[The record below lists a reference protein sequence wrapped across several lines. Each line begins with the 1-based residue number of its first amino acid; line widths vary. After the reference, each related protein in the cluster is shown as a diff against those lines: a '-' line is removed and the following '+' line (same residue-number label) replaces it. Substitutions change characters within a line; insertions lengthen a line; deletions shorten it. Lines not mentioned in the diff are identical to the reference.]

1 MINNK
6 CFQKDWILN
15 LRQSRFPKTAP
26 QLIEKTIYAFEMLG
40 LVTQSGKDFVFK
52 GGTSLMLSIPD
63 FDRFSIDID
72 IIGQF
77 SESELNQRI
86 RNSVF
91 LRVEENVRKASDI
104 PKQHFKFT
112 YTSIF
117 GKEESVLL
125 DVLNEKVPYKILKSV
140 QIQTDLFE
148 VVENLNVQIP
158 VIDEILGDKLTA
170 FAPHTI
176 GIQYGIDKDT
186 EIIKQLF
193 DIGRLFDHISDINL
207 LIDAYQTISRQENL
221 YRNNRFSSSEIL
233 KDTFQAG
240 IKLCNI
246 DLKGFV
252 EDDETI
258 ALRNGIKTVGGY
270 LFRGRLPF
278 ETAKIYAAKASLL
291 ANIILINQKDFDIQ
305 QLLYS
310 PVKMQHFEDKM
321 LPEEFGRLQRLK
333 KINPECFYYLY
344 QLSTLLIR

>member
-1 MINNK
+1 MINKK
-6 CFQKDWILN
+6 CFQKDWILG

-26 QLIEKTIYAFEMLG
+26 QLIEKSIYAFELLG
-40 LVTQSGKDFVFK
+40 LLTQSGKDFVFK
-52 GGTSLMLSIPD
+52 GGTSLLLLVPD

-77 SESELNQRI
+77 SESELNRLIQK
-86 RNSVF
+86 SVF
-91 LRVEENVRKASDI
+91 FQVEENVRKASNI

-117 GKEESVLL
+117 GKKESVLL
-125 DVLNEKVPYKILKSV
+125 DILNEKVPYKTLKTV

-148 VVENLNVQIP
+148 VDENLNVQIP

-207 LIDAYQTISRQENL
+207 LIEAYWTISRQENL
-221 YRNNRFSSSEIL
+221 YRNNRFSSSEVL
-233 KDTFQAG
+233 KDTFKAG

-270 LFRGRLPF
+270 LFSGRLPF
-278 ETAKIYAAKASLL
+278 ETAKIFAAKASLL
-291 ANIILINQKDFDIQ
+291 ANIVLMNQKDFDIQ

-310 PVKMQHFEDKM
+310 PIKMQHFEGEM
-321 LPEEFGRLQRLK
+321 LPAEFGSLQKLK

-344 QLSTLLIR
+344 HLFTLLVR